1 MQAHRRL
8 LEKPSYST
16 VKRITYACFVLPA
29 LILYLLTVIIPFFQ
43 GIPYSLTNWN
53 LVSSESEFVGVK
65 NYIALFKSSS
75 FWKSIG
81 NTFQFAIYYI
91 VFANLIG
98 LGIALLI
105 HRSSKINNICRTLV
119 FMPYVISMLTA
130 AFVWKYIFNNVYSP
144 LFQVQSPLAVKS
156 QAMFGIAVISVWR
169 TSGYCMLIYIAA
181 LQGVPHEYYEAAS
194 VEGANGWHQ
203 FIKITVPMIIPAF
216 SVNVSLLLAWGLKVF
231 DAVMATTNGG
241 PGRDTTT
248 TMAMFIYNNIFGNS
262 KAGYGQ
268 AAAVVMTVILLVL
281 SFLVSKFFRSKEV
294 YA

>member
-1 MQAHRRL
+1 MLARSAPRANL
-8 LEKPSYST
+8 KYST
-16 VKRITYACFVLPA
+16 TKRITYACFVLPA
-29 LILYLLTVIIPFFQ
+29 LVLYLFTVVFPFFQ

-53 LVSSESEFVGVK
+53 LVSSQSEFVGLK
-65 NYIALFKSSS
+65 NYVTLMHSTS
-75 FWKSIG
+75 FWRSIR
-81 NTFQFAIYYI
+81 NTFQFAVYYI

-105 HRSSKINNICRTLV
+105 HRPSRLNNICRTLV

-130 AFVWKYIFNNVYSP
+130 AFVWKYIFNTVYSP
-144 LFQVQSPLAVKS
+144 LFGVQSPLAIKS
-156 QAMFGIAVISVWR
+156 QAMLGIAVISVWR

-181 LQGVPHEYYEAAS
+181 LQGVPNEYYEAAS
-194 VEGANGWHQ
+194 VEGAGKWYQ
-203 FIKITVPMIIPAF
+203 FTRITVPMIIPAF

-262 KAGYGQ
+262 KEGYGQ
-268 AAAVVMTVILLVL
+268 AAAVIMTVILLTL
-281 SFLVSKFFRSKEV
+281 SFLVYKFFRSKEV
-294 YA
+294 DA